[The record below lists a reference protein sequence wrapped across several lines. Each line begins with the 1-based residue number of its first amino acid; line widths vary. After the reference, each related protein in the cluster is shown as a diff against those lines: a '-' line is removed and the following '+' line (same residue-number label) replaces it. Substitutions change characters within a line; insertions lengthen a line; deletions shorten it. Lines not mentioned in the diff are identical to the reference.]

1 LLLSNGKSEEAGR
14 VMIELL
20 GTYTTENASQARE
33 EAQRC
38 IIASLAG
45 TVPGT
50 CLPVVYD
57 IRVGIQYGYRT
68 KNVKKRTG
76 TV

>member
-1 LLLSNGKSEEAGR
+1 MCVVCYQLLLSNGKSEEAGR

-45 TVPGT
+45 T
-50 CLPVVYD
+50 CLPVKLVSD
-57 IRVGIQYGYRT
+57 IRLRIQYG
-68 KNVKKRTG
+68 
-76 TV
+76 

>member
-1 LLLSNGKSEEAGR
+1 MLLLNGKSDDAGR

-38 IIASLAG
+38 IIACLAG
-45 TVPGT
+45 CNVDFNTG
-50 CLPVVYD
+50 VY
-57 IRVGIQYGYRT
+57 ILIYIIPT
-68 KNVKKRTG
+68 SLE
-76 TV
+76 